1 MSNKNNKAMKV
12 LIGIR
17 RTSQMAGSNEH
28 SPMIEGQSTEII
40 TTGSEE
46 FIRNFVKEIR
56 ELEKELPSLYKEKF
70 EFDEWGWEGKS
81 EKECEEIDMKMT
93 DKINHANSLKK
104 YSTVLLIDGEIL

>member
-1 MSNKNNKAMKV
+1 MKV

-17 RTSQMAGSNEH
+17 RTSQLAGSDEFAP
-28 SPMIEGQSTEII
+28 SIEGQSTEIL

-46 FIRNFVKEIR
+46 FIRTFVKEIR
-56 ELEKELPSLYKEKF
+56 ELEKELPRLYKEKF
-70 EFDEWGWEGKS
+70 EFDGWGYKS
-81 EKECEEIDMKMT
+81 KTEKECEEFDEMII

>member
-1 MSNKNNKAMKV
+1 MKV

-17 RTSQMAGSNEH
+17 RTSQSTGNDVSY
-28 SPMIEGQSTEII
+28 SIIEGQSTEII

-56 ELEKELPSLYKEKF
+56 ELEKELPRLYKEKF